1 MNYLGYS
8 TDNTHIGKTFI
19 LNPDG
24 DLTVEGAFNVND
36 INVNSLTIG
45 DPEYTLPTSA
55 GTDGQVIVMNP
66 DNTTS
71 DWQDLSAGTA
81 RVVVNK
87 YTGTTSR
94 IRNQT
99 ENGQIISI
107 EQAGFGSK
115 TYTSDEFSEGSV
127 IVIRAYGNWTYLRS
141 SQAFIPEGKF
151 WLLVGPPPNGPELLE
166 LFAPFPEKAFAGT
179 FPSSEGSVGNWELN
193 IQLTRINATQFRL
206 GGTLTNSLADV
217 QNQVEIPIIFPQKVG
232 NNPDIFT
239 FPSYPFDVAV
249 KWQDNSNQ
257 GGGTAW
263 IYPTLCGYTQ
273 DLINA
278 GTNVVATSENLTTD
292 HLLLSNINGGVN
304 GDGGHINLF
313 DKRGIKPM
321 TGNLNM
327 NNNTLTN
334 LQNIDTNNLP
344 LNILSG
350 SSFPQLNLT
359 GGINCNNSAFLYSC
373 PSVYAGTSNLVLGSD
388 VGGTEI
394 QTGPFGSR
402 QTEMIILP
410 NLINVN
416 SAITN
421 FVGGDVYMSQ
431 NRIQDLKR
439 VDGGGA
445 GANFIEMVDATLLNG
460 MRIESNVGI
469 LLQETTTSN
478 RIGINNGGLASL
490 VANGGTIIQN
500 TDAGNN
506 LTLSKQNGGKIFLQN
521 TGTGGVV
528 EAEAEGIDIN
538 YTTTNFKVRNG
549 LSTSFIIDGTDTE
562 SLLNFKCPSINGI
575 TPVGGI
581 FAGTADSLT
590 LSGSTAEQS
599 ILPTA
604 FVGSL
609 TVPANGF
616 AVGDSFHLVLAGD
629 FSSQNGDTINIRLYG
644 GPTSA
649 ILLADLAV
657 PLVASSGVSFEV
669 EVDFQIRNIGGAG
682 VADVCS
688 NFDFTYN
695 GGAGGA
701 FRGER
706 GVFQNNTTFDTTVNN
721 SLLVTAQFS
730 SNNANNSIKTIVSK
744 LSKTY

>member
-1 MNYLGYS
+1 MNNQGFS
-8 TDNTHIGKTFI
+8 NDNLHIGDVRITE
-19 LNPDG
+19 
-24 DLTVEGAFNVND
+24 DLTVDGELNINE

-71 DWQDLSAGTA
+71 DWQDLSTGTA

-87 YTGTTSR
+87 FTGTTSR
-94 IRNQT
+94 IRNQAD
-99 ENGQIISI
+99 NGTIISI
-107 EQAGFGSK
+107 QQAGFGSFQ
-115 TYTSDEFSEGSV
+115 YTSDEFSEGSV

-151 WLLVGPPPNGPELLE
+151 WLLLGPPPNGPELLE

-193 IQLTRINATQFRL
+193 IQLTRINVTQFRL

-217 QNQVEIPIIFPQKVG
+217 QNQVEIPIIFPQKLG

-239 FPSYPFDVAV
+239 FPGYPFDVAV

-257 GGGTAW
+257 GGGAAY

-278 GTNVVATSENLTTD
+278 GTNVVATSETLTTD

-321 TGNLNM
+321 TGNINM
-327 NNNTLTN
+327 GNNN
-334 LQNIDTNNLP
+334 I
-344 LNILSG
+344 
-350 SSFPQLNLT
+350 
-359 GGINCNNSAFLYSC
+359 INANEITKTT
-373 PSVYAGTSNLVLGSD
+373 PS
-388 VGGTEI
+388 
-394 QTGPFGSR
+394 
-402 QTEMIILP
+402 
-410 NLINVN
+410 
-416 SAITN
+416 
-421 FVGGDVYMSQ
+421 
-431 NRIQDLKR
+431 
-439 VDGGGA
+439 
-445 GANFIEMVDATLLNG
+445 GANFEIK
-460 MRIESNVGI
+460 
-469 LLQETTTSN
+469 
-478 RIGINNGGLASL
+478 NNDGPLVLSAQGGLSNIQL
-490 VANGGTIIQN
+490 VTTNNVIANCNLFESTAAVNLFNANIVLFGNQIQQV
-500 TDAGNN
+500 TAV
-506 LTLSKQNGGKIFLQN
+506 TS
-521 TGTGGVV
+521 TGTLECNATADLRLVGDTVDMAATNAITHAIGPTTKLTIDGV
-528 EAEAEGIDIN
+528 EI
-538 YTTTNFKVRNG
+538 
-549 LSTSFIIDGTDTE
+549 TSFTDFNMDNNDLKNVST
-562 SLLNFKCPSINGI
+562 INGI

-581 FAGTADSLT
+581 FAGISDSLVYNP
-590 LSGSTAEQS
+590 SVDGAIEKS
-599 ILPTA
+599 ILPTT

-616 AVGDSFHLVLAGD
+616 KVGDSFHLVLAGD
-629 FSSQNGDTINIRLYG
+629 FNSNNGDTLNIRLYG
-644 GPTSA
+644 GPTSTV
-649 ILLADLAV
+649 LLANLPV
-657 PLVASSGVSFEV
+657 PLVSSSAVSFEV
-669 EVDFQIRNIGGAG
+669 ECDFQLRTIGGPT
-682 VADVCS
+682 VANICS

-695 GGAGGA
+695 GGAGTN

-721 SLLVTAQFS
+721 SLLVTAQYS
-730 SNNANNSIKTIVSK
+730 STNANNSMKTRVSK